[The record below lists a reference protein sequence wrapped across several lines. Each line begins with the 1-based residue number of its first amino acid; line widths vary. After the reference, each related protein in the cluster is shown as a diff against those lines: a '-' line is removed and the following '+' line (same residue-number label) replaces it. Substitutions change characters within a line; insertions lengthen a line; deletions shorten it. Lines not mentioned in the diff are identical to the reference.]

1 MQQVPNLV
9 GLKFIDSDLYFLQ
22 RLIDLSHGKLN
33 CLFGIDEMYLAG
45 LAMGVDGAVGSTFNI
60 MPRNFIQIKKFF
72 VAGNIKNA
80 MKKQYESNELITL
93 LLKYGVTP
101 GIKAILTHS
110 GIMVG
115 KVRPN
120 NMLNPAT
127 IITRKQL
134 NKFQGVINRYN
145 IK

>member
-1 MQQVPNLV
+1 MFLETHEEFYDFKKNL
-9 GLKFIDSDLYFLQ
+9 
-22 RLIDLSHGKLN
+22 
-33 CLFGIDEMYLAG
+33 
-45 LAMGVDGAVGSTFNI
+45 DG
-60 MPRNFIQIKKFF
+60 NFIQIKKFF